1 MTDEPI
7 APDGPAGD
15 GAPPGTTGRASPPA
29 SRAVAMFAVVF
40 VVLALI
46 AAAAWFAGGA
56 STQDCKLDAMVGPNG
71 EAFGRDPRQ
80 DCQFV
85 DGDGNVLP
93 GQ

>member
-1 MTDEPI
+1 MVDTDKP
-7 APDGPAGD
+7 
-15 GAPPGTTGRASPPA
+15 SPPA

-46 AAAAWFAGGA
+46 GAAAWFVGG
-56 STQDCKLDAMVGPNG
+56 STSSPDCKLDARTGPNG
-71 EAFGRDPRQ
+71 EVYGRSGEH

-85 DGDGNVLP
+85 DDEGNVLP